1 MGAIGQDLD
10 WKHDLPPKGSCQAG
24 ILRLFGLFAS
34 EEFEFAQDDRV
45 EAFTNGKHF
54 AHGKHFGMVSVLQMA
69 LAAERSAGPQR
80 TTHPRTQ
87 ATGEH

>member
-34 EEFEFAQDDRV
+34 EEFEFAQDDSS
-45 EAFTNGKHF
+45 EI
-54 AHGKHFGMVSVLQMA
+54 
-69 LAAERSAGPQR
+69 
-80 TTHPRTQ
+80 
-87 ATGEH
+87 